1 MTEQD
6 NSSRATGVSVALCT
20 CPPSEAVRLAGLVV
34 EGGLAACV
42 NVLPSVQS
50 IYRWEGKLENEEE
63 SLLIIKTTTTG
74 FPALRDALAEAHSY
88 DVPEIILLD
97 VADGL
102 PAYLDWVLGGAGEAG
117 EAADA

>member
-1 MTEQD
+1 MKT
-6 NSSRATGVSVALCT
+6 SGVSVALCT
-20 CPPSEAVRLAGLVV
+20 CPPPEAVRLAGLLV

-63 SLLIIKTTTTG
+63 SLLIIKTTTAA
-74 FPALRDALAEAHSY
+74 FPALRDALAEAHPY
-88 DVPEIILLD
+88 DVPEILRLD

-102 PAYLDWVLGGAGEAG
+102 PAYLEWVLAGGAGPE